1 MFSEKLQKKL
11 EMFCLI
17 FCGCLK
23 CEFLILNFSGFWM
36 KLYVKTECIY
46 YPMSVILHHFIQ
58 EWEGFELKN
67 VTLELHDA
75 TIYTRKGKQ
84 KSYVSAADKDDKV
97 FVAFDIDKVLA
108 RQSSCAGKP
117 ERRPFL
123 LSRDSVSVKPTGSS
137 IKPFQVCL
145 WTFLKLQLRN
155 THALINLFCCSSKMY
170 LNVIG
175 IDFPYIFLTKIFG

>member
-1 MFSEKLQKKL
+1 
-11 EMFCLI
+11 
-17 FCGCLK
+17 
-23 CEFLILNFSGFWM
+23 M
-36 KLYVKTECIY
+36 KLYVKTECII
-46 YPMSVILHHFIQ
+46 PFVFFCIIIQ

-75 TIYTRKGKQ
+75 TIYTRKGKP
-84 KSYVSAADKDDKV
+84 KSFTAEKDEKV

-108 RQSSCAGKP
+108 RQSLCTGKP

-145 WTFLKLQLRN
+145 WNFLKLQLHDTN
-155 THALINLFCCSSKMY
+155 GLINLFCCSSIIY
-170 LNVIG
+170 WNVID
-175 IDFPYIFLTKIFG
+175 IDFARS